1 MSWAASMLASEW
13 NTEILPVPLSMRAP
27 FLAVVR
33 LPDAITAYYG
43 ATDKGAEK
51 VMLDLYKKFSVIV
64 YTVCIQNCLWC
75 RIAAQVYNTRGDYLR
90 LADAV
95 KEMKSAAMTM
105 ALLRTGKKPPQGASR
120 VSWLSDDQD

>member
-1 MSWAASMLASEW
+1 MLASEW

-33 LPDAITAYYG
+33 LPNAITAYYG
-43 ATDKGAEK
+43 ATDKGAER
-51 VMLDLYKKFSVIV
+51 VTLDLYKKFSVV
-64 YTVCIQNCLWC
+64 VHAVCIQNCLWC
-75 RIAAQVYNTRGDYLR
+75 RIAAQVYNARGDYLR

-105 ALLRTGKKPPQGASR
+105 DLLRTGKKPPQGASR